1 MLPGLHEDSEGAQP
15 HAAEGDAA
23 GGEASG
29 GLRGSTLQ
37 PISEQQTPST
47 PSSAPMG
54 SLTSPAM
61 YSSTA
66 SGSASSRED
75 ALAPLPARGARHSLT
90 GAIGGPSFAS
100 GSASASA
107 SGAGLSGKRRAPT
120 ELHLH
125 SMRGA
130 STSTVGASR
139 GTIGGGGANSGSS
152 RIESTSTSTSAPAGG
167 HAAVGRAASGTS
179 YELDEADEE
188 AFEEAERER
197 ERNCERERE
206 RGEEEELDLSTLYVG
221 EETARAALVASQQ
234 VKRWWQDVKR
244 ARAVQHE
251 LHIPNQ
257 YMNPSQFQQATDP
270 RWLADAMRAIRSQY
284 RF

>member
-1 MLPGLHEDSEGAQP
+1 MQP
-15 HAAEGDAA
+15 HTAEGDAA
-23 GGEASG
+23 GGEASGGG

-75 ALAPLPARGARHSLT
+75 ALTPLPARGARHSLT
-90 GAIGGPSFAS
+90 GAIGG
-100 GSASASA
+100 SASA
-107 SGAGLSGKRRAPT
+107 SGAGVSGKRRTPT

-125 SMRGA
+125 STRGA
-130 STSTVGASR
+130 SAASTSR
-139 GTIGGGGANSGSS
+139 GSVGGGGGGANSSSS
-152 RIESTSTSTSAPAGG
+152 RVESTSTSTSAATAG
-167 HAAVGRAASGTS
+167 HAAVGRAASATS

-197 ERNCERERE
+197 ERE
-206 RGEEEELDLSTLYVG
+206 RGDEEELDLSTLFVG

-234 VKRWWQDVKR
+234 MKRWWQDVKR

-257 YMNPSQFQQATDP
+257 YMNPLQFQHATDP
-270 RWLADAMRAIRSQY
+270 RWLADAMRAVRSQY

>member
-1 MLPGLHEDSEGAQP
+1 MLPGLHEDLEGVQP
-15 HAAEGDAA
+15 QAAEGDAA

-29 GLRGSTLQ
+29 GLRGSMLQ

-75 ALAPLPARGARHSLT
+75 ALMPLPARGARHSLT
-90 GAIGGPSFAS
+90 GGIGGSA
-100 GSASASA
+100 SASASA

-125 SMRGA
+125 STRGA
-130 STSTVGASR
+130 SAASTSR
-139 GTIGGGGANSGSS
+139 GGGGGGGANSGSS
-152 RIESTSTSTSAPAGG
+152 RVESTSTSTSAAAAG

-197 ERNCERERE
+197 ERDRE

-257 YMNPSQFQQATDP
+257 YMNPLQFQQATDP
-270 RWLADAMRAIRSQY
+270 RWLAEAMRAIRSQY